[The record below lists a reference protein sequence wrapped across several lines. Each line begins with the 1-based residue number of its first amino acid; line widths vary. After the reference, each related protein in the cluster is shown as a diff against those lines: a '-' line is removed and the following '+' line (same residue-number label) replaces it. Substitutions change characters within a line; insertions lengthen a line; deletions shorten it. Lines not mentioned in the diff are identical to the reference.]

1 MGITE
6 SYHNAL
12 GEYCDLHYDTHPDAL
27 GDCIDTIPKLF
38 DLEKNIN
45 RLMEMNPGM
54 CREQA
59 SLIQAR
65 LDDVIGQEGYEYGV
79 QKLKRENKWI

>member
-1 MGITE
+1 
-6 SYHNAL
+6 
-12 GEYCDLHYDTHPDAL
+12 
-27 GDCIDTIPKLF
+27 
-38 DLEKNIN
+38 
-45 RLMEMNPGM
+45 MEMNPGM

-59 SLIQAR
+59 SHIQAR